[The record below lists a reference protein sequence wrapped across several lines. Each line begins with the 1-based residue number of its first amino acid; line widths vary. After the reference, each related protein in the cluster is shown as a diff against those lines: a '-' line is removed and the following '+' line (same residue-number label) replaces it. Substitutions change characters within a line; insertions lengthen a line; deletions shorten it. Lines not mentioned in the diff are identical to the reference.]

1 MALWVYW
8 DWEHTDLRAILKHL
22 SLTFLAVFKRVVSSQ
37 VNFAHYMVDIETQ
50 LATKLPSSSCKSQT
64 LCSSNVLID
73 ITN

>member
-37 VNFAHYMVDIETQ
+37 VNFAHYMVDIETK

-64 LCSSNVLID
+64 LYTAALMF
-73 ITN
+73 